1 MSPADQRPKLDG
13 RPVWRCESCEIGD
26 EIVVLDAGTATYLS
40 LNCTAATLWGRLD
53 DGAGR
58 AELTAELV
66 SAYDVPPA
74 QVASDVERLVV
85 APDDLSLLSSN
96 G

>member
-13 RPVWRCESCEIGD
+13 RPVWREIGD
-26 EIVVLDAGTATYLS
+26 EMVVLDAGAATYLS
-40 LNCTAATLWGRLD
+40 FNFTAATLWGRLD
-53 DGAGR
+53 DGATP
-58 AELTAELV
+58 ADLTAELV

-74 QVASDVERLVV
+74 RVASDVERLVV
-85 APDDLSLLSSN
+85 ALDDLSLLSSN